1 VTIFIGNITHYHLEK
16 GNQILRGAWSMGGIA
31 GTAALVKIHIL
42 NQRIFTCVV
51 LNWAKVGQ
59 QVLHLEKNCLNW
71 ATTSFAFG

>member
-1 VTIFIGNITHYHLEK
+1 MTIFIGNITHYHLEK
-16 GNQILRGAWSMGGIA
+16 VIRYCVAHGPWGIA

-71 ATTSFAFG
+71 ATRSFAFG